1 VPLAN
6 SVRKVILGINRAIPV
21 TEITTLAEEANRGL
35 ASELLVGRLAEV
47 FSALILLV
55 TTVGLY
61 GILTYEVTQ
70 RHGEFAVRLALGA
83 TRTAIIRMV
92 ATRAGLIW
100 IAGCAAGL
108 AVSFSVARLITSLLF
123 GTGALDLWAYGGA
136 LFLLLLISAIAAWLP
151 AWRAASVDPASVLR
165 SE

>member
-1 VPLAN
+1 
-6 SVRKVILGINRAIPV
+6 
-21 TEITTLAEEANRGL
+21 
-35 ASELLVGRLAEV
+35 LLVGRLAGI

-55 TTVGLY
+55 TAVGLY
-61 GILTYEVTQ
+61 GILAYEVTQ
-70 RHGEFAVRLALGA
+70 RRGEFAVRLALGA
-83 TRTAIIRMV
+83 TRAAIVRMV

-108 AVSFSVARLITSLLF
+108 AVSLSVAHVITSLLF
-123 GTGALDLWAYGGA
+123 DTGTLDLWAYGGA